1 MKLIITEKP
10 SVAKDIAFAISLAS
24 EKHETYYKAKEYLI
38 TWCSGHLLHLPNPD
52 IYDEKYS
59 NWTLADLPIVPK
71 LRSVPILGKK
81 KLLDNIVKLIYRSDV
96 DLLICAT
103 DAGREG
109 ELIFR
114 LVYEYS
120 KSKKPVLRLWISS
133 METKSILEGL
143 KRMKPL
149 EEYDNLYA
157 AAKCRQHADWLVGIN
172 LTRLYSLKYN
182 HRLNV
187 GRVQSPTLNMIVQ
200 REIENE
206 NFVPEIYFVIEA
218 SVNGVNVTSDKIKQ
232 YSEAQQIIN
241 ACRENKALCSDVVT
255 KQVGNNPLRLYN
267 LTQLQKDANKLFG
280 YTAKQ
285 TLDVVQNLYEN
296 KLATYP
302 RTSSQFITSDQK
314 ESTLEL
320 VKYMLDNSV
329 SQDLRNEYDLNL
341 VNIDKVI
348 NDKKVNDHHAILP
361 EKGLTLE
368 KINSLPVIDKNI
380 ALLIVY
386 RLLESVYSTAV
397 FVETKVAF
405 TAKDTDFF
413 VLGKRLTHKGHLLV
427 YQALMNELSK
437 KTSVMNDK
445 LLPLFEKG
453 KTYAIDSMKCVEKNT
468 SPPKLFTEG
477 DLLDAMTHIS
487 NSLNDEYK
495 EAMKNKELG
504 TVATRDSIIEKLIKN
519 GYLYRD
525 GKILRSTDKG
535 RQFILLLDEKIK
547 SAQLT
552 AAWEMKL
559 EDIAS
564 GEFAADKF
572 MADIKSFIKAF
583 INNQVS
589 VVGSQEGKMLFE
601 DGNAIGICPV
611 CGNTVYETPKVYS
624 CSKGNDNSCGFVIW
638 KKIAGKEISEANARK
653 LLANGKT
660 SLIKGF
666 YSAKKDI
673 HFEAYLVLDSDHK
686 VAFSFKKKKR
696 R

>member
-10 SVAKDIAFAISLAS
+10 SVAKDIANAISLTA
-24 EKHETYYKAKEYLI
+24 EKYETYYKAKDYLV
-38 TWCSGHLLHLPNPD
+38 TWCSGHLLQLPTPD
-52 IYDEKYS
+52 VYDQKYS
-59 NWTLADLPIVPK
+59 NWKMDDLPILPI
-71 LRSVPILGKK
+71 LRSVPISGKK

-120 KSKKPVLRLWISS
+120 KSKKTVLRLWISS
-133 METKSILEGL
+133 MKTKSILEGL
-143 KRMKPL
+143 KHMKPL
-149 EEYDNLYA
+149 KEYDNLYA
-157 AAKCRQHADWLVGIN
+157 AAKCRQQADWLVGIN

-200 REIENE
+200 REMESE

-218 SVNGVNVTSDKIKQ
+218 SVNGVTVTSKKFKQ
-232 YSEAQQIIN
+232 YSEAQQIIT
-241 ACRENKALCSDVVT
+241 ACRGNKALCGDIVSKRVN
-255 KQVGNNPLRLYN
+255 KKPLQLYN

-285 TLDVVQNLYEN
+285 TLEVVQNLYEN
-296 KLATYP
+296 KLTTYP

-314 ESTLEL
+314 ESTFNL
-320 VKYMLDNSV
+320 VKYMLNNSIP
-329 SQDLRNEYDLNL
+329 QELKNEYDINS
-341 VNIDKVI
+341 VIIDNVI
-348 NDKKVNDHHAILP
+348 NDEKVNDHHAILP
-361 EKGLTLE
+361 ERGLTLE
-368 KINSLPVIDKNI
+368 KISSLPTIDKNI
-380 ALLIVY
+380 ALLIVF

-397 FVETKVAF
+397 FEETKVTF
-405 TAKDTDFF
+405 TAADTDFF
-413 VLGKRLTHKGHLLV
+413 VSGKRLIEKGHLLV
-427 YQALMNELSK
+427 YQALMNEFGK
-437 KTSVMNDK
+437 KASVINDI

-453 KTYAIDSMKCVEKNT
+453 KAYTIDSMKSVEKNT

-487 NSLNDEYK
+487 NSLDDEYK
-495 EAMKNKELG
+495 TAMKNKELG
-504 TVATRDSIIEKLIKN
+504 TVATRDSIIEKLIDN

-525 GKILRSTDKG
+525 GKILKSTDKG
-535 RQFILLLDEKIK
+535 RQFVFLLDERIK

-552 AAWEMKL
+552 AEWEMKL

-564 GEFAADKF
+564 GELSADKF
-572 MADIKSFIKAF
+572 MADIKAFTKDFIY
-583 INNQVS
+583 NQMS
-589 VVGSQEGKMLFE
+589 VVSDQEGKMLFE
-601 DGNAIGICPV
+601 DGNAIGVCPV
-611 CGNTVYETPKVYS
+611 CGNTVYETSKAYS

-638 KKIAGKEISEANARK
+638 KKIAGKEISESNARK
-653 LLANGKT
+653 LLANGRT
-660 SLIKGF
+660 ALIKGF
-666 YSAKKDI
+666 YSAKKNI

-686 VAFSFKKKKR
+686 VAFSFKKKR

>member
-1 MKLIITEKP
+1 MKLIITEKQ
-10 SVAKDIAFAISLAS
+10 SVAKDIAFAISLTA
-24 EKHETYYKAKEYLI
+24 EKHETYYKTKEYLI
-38 TWCSGHLLHLPNPD
+38 TWCSGHLLYLPNPD
-52 IYDEKYS
+52 VYDQKYS
-59 NWTLADLPIVPK
+59 NWSMDDLPILPT
-71 LRSVPILGKK
+71 LRPAPILGKK

-120 KSKKPVLRLWISS
+120 KSKTPVLRLWISS

-157 AAKCRQHADWLVGIN
+157 AAKCRQQSDWLVGMN
-172 LTRLYSLKYN
+172 LTRLYSLKYH

-200 REIENE
+200 REMDNE
-206 NFVPEIYFVIEA
+206 NFVPEIYFAIEA
-218 SVNGVNVTSDKIKQ
+218 SVSRVTIISDKIKQ

-241 ACRENKALCSDVVT
+241 TCKGHKALCSDVVS
-255 KQVGNNPLRLYN
+255 KCVNNNPLRLYN

-296 KLATYP
+296 KFVTYP

-314 ESTLEL
+314 ESTFEL

-329 SQDLRNEYDLNL
+329 PQDLRNEYDINS
-341 VNIDKVI
+341 VNIDNVI

-368 KINSLPVIDKNI
+368 RINSLPIIDKNI
-380 ALLIVY
+380 ALLITY

-397 FVETKVAF
+397 FEETKVTFAMGN
-405 TAKDTDFF
+405 TDFF
-413 VLGKRLTHKGHLLV
+413 VSGKRLIKKGHLLV
-427 YQALMNELSK
+427 YQALMNEFGK
-437 KTSVMNDK
+437 KASVTNDRS
-445 LLPLFEKG
+445 LPLFEKG
-453 KTYAIDSMKCVEKNT
+453 KAYTVDSMKLVEKNT

-487 NSLNDEYK
+487 NSLDDTYK
-495 EAMKNKELG
+495 TAMKNKELG
-504 TVATRDSIIEKLIKN
+504 TVATRDSIIEKLIEN

-525 GKILRSTDKG
+525 GKVLKSTDKG
-535 RQFILLLDEKIK
+535 RQLVLLLDERIK

-552 AAWEMKL
+552 AEWEMKL

-564 GEFAADKF
+564 GEFSADRF
-572 MADIKSFIKAF
+572 MADIKSFIKDF
-583 INNQVS
+583 VYTLKS
-589 VVGSQEGKMLFE
+589 VVSNQEGKMLFE

-611 CGNTVYETPKVYS
+611 CGNTVYETAKAYS
-624 CSKGNDNSCGFVIW
+624 CSKGNENSCGFVIW

-666 YSAKKDI
+666 YSAKKDV

>member
-10 SVAKDIAFAISLAS
+10 SVAKDIAFAISLAA
-24 EKHETYYKAKEYLI
+24 EKHETYYKAKDYLI

-52 IYDEKYS
+52 IYDEKYRS
-59 NWTLADLPIVPK
+59 WTLADLPIVPK

-81 KLLDNIVKLIYRSDV
+81 KLLDSVVKLIYRSDV

-149 EEYDNLYA
+149 EEYNNLYE
-157 AAKCRQHADWLVGIN
+157 AAKCRQQADWLVGIN

-206 NFVPEIYFVIEA
+206 NFVPDIYFIVEGLI
-218 SVNGVNVTSDKIKQ
+218 NGVTITSDRIKQ
-232 YSEAQQIIN
+232 HSEAQQIIN
-241 ACRENKALCSDVVT
+241 ACRERKALCSDVVT

-296 KLATYP
+296 KLTTYP

-314 ESTLEL
+314 GSTLEL
-320 VKYMLDNSV
+320 VKYMLDSV

-361 EKGLTLE
+361 EKGLTLG

-397 FVETKVAF
+397 FEETKVTF

-413 VLGKRLTHKGHLLV
+413 VSGKRLTNKGHLLV
-427 YQALMNELSK
+427 YQALMNALSK
-437 KTSVMNDK
+437 RTGVMNDK

-453 KTYAIDSMKCVEKNT
+453 KTYAIDNMKCVEKNT

-504 TVATRDSIIEKLIKN
+504 TVATRDSIIEKLIEN

-535 RQFILLLDEKIK
+535 RQFILLLDERIK

-552 AAWEMKL
+552 AEWEMKL
-559 EDIAS
+559 EDIAA
-564 GEFAADKF
+564 GEFSADRF
-572 MADIKSFIKAF
+572 MADIKSFIKEF

-589 VVGSQEGKMLFE
+589 VVVDQEGKMLFE

-611 CGNTVYETPKVYS
+611 CGNTVYETPKAYS

-666 YSAKKDI
+666 YSSKKDV
-673 HFEAYLVLDSDHK
+673 HFEAYLILDSDNK